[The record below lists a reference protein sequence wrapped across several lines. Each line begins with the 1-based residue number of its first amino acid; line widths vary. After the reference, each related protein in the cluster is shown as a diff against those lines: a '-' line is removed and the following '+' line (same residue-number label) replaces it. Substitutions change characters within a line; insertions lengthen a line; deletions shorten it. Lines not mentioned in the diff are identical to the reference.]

1 MIVPMKKVSLVVLE
15 SKKRDALK
23 KLRKEGIVHL
33 NTLDVKGSSVEQLK
47 VEKQVLES
55 TLQKL
60 SEIGKSVEKTQNRT
74 LKTINGEKEFVELHE
89 NVIQLLKSED
99 KLKEEIQKLSLEK
112 EKLAPWGDFSVEDI
126 KNLKEKDVDLNFYFV
141 GKKESSLIEEDINYL
156 ILQRGKKSNLI
167 ATVNRELN
175 DGLGAQKLTLPKYS
189 LSEIEQNVATKKEE
203 LTKIFDQLVEYSD
216 YTPTY
221 KKEIEVVEQDLNFE
235 IASDSMGVDEKLA
248 YIAGYLPID
257 VVDSFKE
264 LAKKESWGYLLTDPA
279 EDEESV
285 PTKVKNKKWI
295 SIIEPVFDILGTVP
309 GYKEYDISMW
319 FLMFFTLFFAMIVGD
334 GAYGLIFL

>member
-257 VVDSFKE
+257 VVLNVIMIQK
-264 LAKKESWGYLLTDPA
+264 AQ
-279 EDEESV
+279 
-285 PTKVKNKKWI
+285 
-295 SIIEPVFDILGTVP
+295 
-309 GYKEYDISMW
+309 
-319 FLMFFTLFFAMIVGD
+319 FFHF
-334 GAYGLIFL
+334 